1 MQFKKKNVNKKEEPK
16 SESSVTPEIVTDDD
30 LSLSDDVSSFV
41 SDEDLSL
48 SSDDDLGA
56 SFVAPELDA
65 SDFETIED
73 DSAGW
78 SSVDTELEAKEDY
91 YIDDT
96 EYDSASYNSEIPM
109 PEPPMLDDEEIVEHI
124 VDDGEIVEETAE
136 EKIETKATKEVAK
149 ENKNMTKTK
158 MSLRDRLQAI
168 NEKNDAVLGAIDE
181 ALVQAAETQNC
192 TSCVVT
198 VDRVVT
204 EGDFVMNYLNA
215 NALDVINVE
224 ATGEESKLTISWSW
238 D

>member
-1 MQFKKKNVNKKEEPK
+1 MQFKKKTKP
-16 SESSVTPEIVTDDD
+16 SVVTETAIPETVTDDD

-41 SDEDLSL
+41 SDEDV
-48 SSDDDLGA
+48 GA

-73 DSAGW
+73 DSTGW
-78 SSVDTELEAKEDY
+78 SSVDTELESKEDY

-96 EYDSASYNSEIPM
+96 EYDYASYNSEIPM

-124 VDDGEIVEETAE
+124 VDDGEIVEEKVE
-136 EKIETKATKEVAK
+136 EKKATKEVAK
-149 ENKNMTKTK
+149 ENKNMAKTK

-168 NEKNDAVLGAIDE
+168 NEKNDSVLESIDK
-181 ALVQAAETQNC
+181 ALVQAAEAQNC

-215 NALDVINVE
+215 NGLDVINVE
-224 ATGEESKLTISWSW
+224 ATGEESKLTISWE
-238 D
+238 

>member
-1 MQFKKKNVNKKEEPK
+1 MQFKKKTINKEETKNEPSVVTESAI
-16 SESSVTPEIVTDDD
+16 SETVTDDD

-41 SDEDLSL
+41 SDEDV
-48 SSDDDLGA
+48 GA
-56 SFVAPELDA
+56 SFVAPELEM
-65 SDFETIED
+65 SDFEPIED

-78 SSVDTELEAKEDY
+78 SSIDTELESKEDY

-96 EYDSASYNSEIPM
+96 EYDSASYNAEIPV

-124 VDDGEIVEETAE
+124 VDDGEIVEEKVE
-136 EKIETKATKEVAK
+136 EKKEATKEVAK
-149 ENKNMTKTK
+149 ENKNMINKK

-168 NEKNDAVLGAIDE
+168 NEKNDSVLESIDK
-181 ALVQAAETQNC
+181 ALVQAAEAQNC

-215 NALDVINVE
+215 NGLDVINVE
-224 ATGEESKLTISWSW
+224 ATSKESKLTISWE
-238 D
+238 

>member
-1 MQFKKKNVNKKEEPK
+1 MQFKKKTINKEETKNEP
-16 SESSVTPEIVTDDD
+16 SVVTESAIPETVTDDD

-41 SDEDLSL
+41 SDEDVET
-48 SSDDDLGA
+48 

-73 DSAGW
+73 DSTGW
-78 SSVDTELEAKEDY
+78 SSVDTELESKEDY

-109 PEPPMLDDEEIVEHI
+109 PEPPILDDEEIVEHI
-124 VDDGEIVEETAE
+124 VDDGEIVEEKVE
-136 EKIETKATKEVAK
+136 EKKEATKEVAK
-149 ENKNMTKTK
+149 ENKNMSNKK
-158 MSLRDRLQAI
+158 VSLRDRLQAI
-168 NEKNDAVLGAIDE
+168 NEKNDSVLESIDK
-181 ALVQAAETQNC
+181 ALVQAAEAQNC

-215 NALDVINVE
+215 NGLDVINVE
-224 ATGEESKLTISWSW
+224 ATSKESKLTISWE
-238 D
+238 

>member
-1 MQFKKKNVNKKEEPK
+1 MQFKKKLNVNKEKET
-16 SESSVTPEIVTDDD
+16 STVVPETVSDDD

-41 SDEDLSL
+41 SDEDV
-48 SSDDDLGA
+48 GA
-56 SFVAPELDA
+56 SFVAPELEM
-65 SDFETIED
+65 SDFEPIED

-78 SSVDTELEAKEDY
+78 SSIDTELESKEDY

-124 VDDGEIVEETAE
+124 VDDGEIVEEKTE
-136 EKIETKATKEVAK
+136 ETIEKKATKEVAK
-149 ENKNMTKTK
+149 ENKNMTNKKT
-158 MSLRDRLQAI
+158 SLRDRLQAI
-168 NEKNDAVLGAIDE
+168 NEKNDAVLESIDE
-181 ALVQAAETQNC
+181 ALVQAAEAQNC

-224 ATGEESKLTISWSW
+224 TTGKESKLTISWSW

>member
-1 MQFKKKNVNKKEEPK
+1 MQFKKKLNTNNVNNVKESTTVHETVEETIP
-16 SESSVTPEIVTDDD
+16 DDD

-41 SDEDLSL
+41 SD
-48 SSDDDLGA
+48 DDVGA
-56 SFVAPELDA
+56 SFVAPELEM
-65 SDFETIED
+65 SDFEPIED

-78 SSVDTELEAKEDY
+78 SSVDTELESKEDY

-96 EYDSASYNSEIPM
+96 EYDSASYNAEIPV

-124 VDDGEIVEETAE
+124 VDDGEIVEEKVE
-136 EKIETKATKEVAK
+136 ATEVVEK
-149 ENKNMTKTK
+149 ENKSMSNKKT
-158 MSLRDRLQAI
+158 SLRERLETI
-168 NEKNDAVLGAIDE
+168 NEKNDSILESLEE

-215 NALDVINVE
+215 NCLDVINVE
-224 ATGEESKLTISWSW
+224 TTSKDSKLTISWSW

>member
-1 MQFKKKNVNKKEEPK
+1 MQFKKKLNVNKEKETSTVAHETV
-16 SESSVTPEIVTDDD
+16 SDDD

-41 SDEDLSL
+41 SDEDV
-48 SSDDDLGA
+48 GT
-56 SFVAPELDA
+56 SFVAPELEM
-65 SDFETIED
+65 SDFEPIED

-78 SSVDTELEAKEDY
+78 SSVDTELESKEDY

-96 EYDSASYNSEIPM
+96 EYDSASYNAEIPV

-124 VDDGEIVEETAE
+124 VDDGEIVEENDE
-136 EKIETKATKEVAK
+136 EKVEKKATEKVAK
-149 ENKNMTKTK
+149 ENKSMSNKKT
-158 MSLRDRLQAI
+158 SLRERLETI
-168 NEKNDAVLGAIDE
+168 NEKNDSILESLEE

-215 NALDVINVE
+215 NCLDVINVE
-224 ATGEESKLTISWSW
+224 ANSKESKLTISWSW

>member
-1 MQFKKKNVNKKEEPK
+1 MQFKKKLNTKKDEK
-16 SESSVTPEIVTDDD
+16 ESSVTPEIVTDDD

-41 SDEDLSL
+41 SNEDL
-48 SSDDDLGA
+48 GT
-56 SFVAPELDA
+56 SFVAPELEA
-65 SDFETIED
+65 SDFEAIED

-78 SSVDTELEAKEDY
+78 SSVDTELESKEDY

-96 EYDSASYNSEIPM
+96 EYDSASYNSKIPM

-124 VDDGEIVEETAE
+124 VDDGEIVEGNDE
-136 EKIETKATKEVAK
+136 EKVEKKATEKVAK
-149 ENKNMTKTK
+149 ENKNMTNKK

-168 NEKNDAVLGAIDE
+168 NEKNDSVLESIDK
-181 ALVQAAETQNC
+181 ALVQAAEAQNC

-215 NALDVINVE
+215 NGLDVINVE
-224 ATGEESKLTISWSW
+224 ATGEESKLTISWE
-238 D
+238 

>member
-1 MQFKKKNVNKKEEPK
+1 MQFKKKTKP
-16 SESSVTPEIVTDDD
+16 SVVTETAIPETVTDDD

-41 SDEDLSL
+41 SDEDV
-48 SSDDDLGA
+48 GT
-56 SFVAPELDA
+56 SFVAPELEM
-65 SDFETIED
+65 SDFEPIED
-73 DSAGW
+73 DSTGW
-78 SSVDTELEAKEDY
+78 SSVDTELESKEDY

-96 EYDSASYNSEIPM
+96 EYDYASYNSEIPM

-124 VDDGEIVEETAE
+124 VDDGEIVEEKVE
-136 EKIETKATKEVAK
+136 EKVEKKATKEVAK
-149 ENKNMTKTK
+149 ENKSMSNKKT
-158 MSLRDRLQAI
+158 SLRERLETI
-168 NEKNDAVLGAIDE
+168 NEKNDSILESLEE

-215 NALDVINVE
+215 NCLDVINVE
-224 ATGEESKLTISWSW
+224 TTSKDSKLTISWSW

>member
-1 MQFKKKNVNKKEEPK
+1 MQFKKKLNTNNVNNVKESTTVHETVEETIP
-16 SESSVTPEIVTDDD
+16 DDN
-30 LSLSDDVSSFV
+30 LLLSDDVSSFV
-41 SDEDLSL
+41 SNEDL
-48 SSDDDLGA
+48 GT

-78 SSVDTELEAKEDY
+78 SSVDTELESKEDY

-124 VDDGEIVEETAE
+124 VDDGEIVEEKTE
-136 EKIETKATKEVAK
+136 ETKATKEVAK
-149 ENKNMTKTK
+149 ENKNMTNKKT
-158 MSLRDRLQAI
+158 SLRDRLQAI
-168 NEKNDAVLGAIDE
+168 NEKNDAVLESIDE
-181 ALVQAAETQNC
+181 ALVQAAEAQNC

-215 NALDVINVE
+215 NGLDVINVE
-224 ATGEESKLTISWSW
+224 ATGKESKLTISWE
-238 D
+238 

>member
-1 MQFKKKNVNKKEEPK
+1 MQFKKKLNVNKEKET
-16 SESSVTPEIVTDDD
+16 STVVPETVSDDD

-41 SDEDLSL
+41 
-48 SSDDDLGA
+48 SDDDLGA

-73 DSAGW
+73 DSTGW
-78 SSVDTELEAKEDY
+78 SSVDTELESKEDY

-124 VDDGEIVEETAE
+124 VDDGEIVEEKVE
-136 EKIETKATKEVAK
+136 EKKEATKEVAK
-149 ENKNMTKTK
+149 ENKNMSNKKT
-158 MSLRDRLQAI
+158 SLRDRLQAI
-168 NEKNDAVLGAIDE
+168 NEKNDAVLEAIDE
-181 ALVQAAETQNC
+181 ALVQAAEAQNC

-224 ATGEESKLTISWSW
+224 ATGEESKLTISWE
-238 D
+238 

>member
-1 MQFKKKNVNKKEEPK
+1 MQFKKKLNVSKET
-16 SESSVTPEIVTDDD
+16 STVVPETVSDDD

-41 SDEDLSL
+41 SDEDV
-48 SSDDDLGA
+48 GA

-73 DSAGW
+73 DSTGW
-78 SSVDTELEAKEDY
+78 SSVDTELESKEDY

-124 VDDGEIVEETAE
+124 VDDGEIVEEND
-136 EKIETKATKEVAK
+136 EKQKGATKEVVK
-149 ENKNMTKTK
+149 ENKNMKNKK

-168 NEKNDAVLGAIDE
+168 NEKNDSVLESIDE
-181 ALVQAAETQNC
+181 ALVQAAESQNC

-198 VDRVVT
+198 VNRVVT

-215 NALDVINVE
+215 NGLDIINVE
-224 ATGEESKLTISWSW
+224 ATGKESKLTISWE
-238 D
+238 

>member
-1 MQFKKKNVNKKEEPK
+1 MQFKKKTINKEETKNEP
-16 SESSVTPEIVTDDD
+16 SVTPESAIQETVTDDD

-41 SDEDLSL
+41 SDEDV
-48 SSDDDLGA
+48 GA
-56 SFVAPELDA
+56 SFVAPELEM
-65 SDFETIED
+65 SDFEPIED

-78 SSVDTELEAKEDY
+78 SSIDTELESKEDY

-124 VDDGEIVEETAE
+124 VDDGEIVEEDD
-136 EKIETKATKEVAK
+136 EKQKGATKEVAK
-149 ENKNMTKTK
+149 ENENMKNKK

-168 NEKNDAVLGAIDE
+168 NEKNDSVLESIDE
-181 ALVQAAETQNC
+181 ALVQAAESQNC

-198 VDRVVT
+198 VNRVVT

-215 NALDVINVE
+215 NGLDVINVE
-224 ATGEESKLTISWSW
+224 ATGKESKLTISWE
-238 D
+238 

>member
-1 MQFKKKNVNKKEEPK
+1 MQFKKKTINKEETPK
-16 SESSVTPEIVTDDD
+16 NEPSVVTESAIPETVTDDD

-41 SDEDLSL
+41 SD
-48 SSDDDLGA
+48 DDIGT
-56 SFVAPELDA
+56 SFVAPELEM
-65 SDFETIED
+65 SDFEPIED
-73 DSAGW
+73 DSSGW
-78 SSVDTELEAKEDY
+78 SSVDTELESKEDY

-96 EYDSASYNSEIPM
+96 EYDSASYNAEIPV

-124 VDDGEIVEETAE
+124 VDDGEIVEEKVE
-136 EKIETKATKEVAK
+136 ERKEATKEVAK
-149 ENKNMTKTK
+149 ENKSMSNKKT
-158 MSLRDRLQAI
+158 SLRERLETI
-168 NEKNDAVLGAIDE
+168 NEKNDSILESLEE

-215 NALDVINVE
+215 NCLDVINVE
-224 ATGEESKLTISWSW
+224 ANSKESKLTISWSW

>member
-1 MQFKKKNVNKKEEPK
+1 MQFKKKTINKEELAI
-16 SESSVTPEIVTDDD
+16 PETVTDDD

-41 SDEDLSL
+41 SDEDV
-48 SSDDDLGA
+48 GA

-73 DSAGW
+73 DSTGW
-78 SSVDTELEAKEDY
+78 SSVDTELESKEDY

-96 EYDSASYNSEIPM
+96 EYDSASYNSEIPV

-124 VDDGEIVEETAE
+124 VDDGEIVEEKVE
-136 EKIETKATKEVAK
+136 EKKEATKEVAK
-149 ENKNMTKTK
+149 ENKNMTNKK

-168 NEKNDAVLGAIDE
+168 NEKNDSVLESIDK
-181 ALVQAAETQNC
+181 ALVQAAEAQNC

-215 NALDVINVE
+215 NGLDVINVE
-224 ATGEESKLTISWSW
+224 ATGEESKLTISWE
-238 D
+238 

>member
-1 MQFKKKNVNKKEEPK
+1 MQFKKKTVNKEEIKNEP
-16 SESSVTPEIVTDDD
+16 SAIPETVTDDD

-41 SDEDLSL
+41 SDEDL
-48 SSDDDLGA
+48 GA
-56 SFVAPELDA
+56 SFVAPELEA

-78 SSVDTELEAKEDY
+78 SSVDTELESKEDY

-124 VDDGEIVEETAE
+124 VDDGEIVEENDE
-136 EKIETKATKEVAK
+136 EKKATKEVAK
-149 ENKNMTKTK
+149 ENKNMTNKK

-168 NEKNDAVLGAIDE
+168 NEKNDSVLESIDK
-181 ALVQAAETQNC
+181 ALVQAAEAQNC

-215 NALDVINVE
+215 NGLDVINVE
-224 ATGEESKLTISWSW
+224 ATGEESKLTISWE
-238 D
+238 

>member
-1 MQFKKKNVNKKEEPK
+1 MQFKKKLNVNKEKET
-16 SESSVTPEIVTDDD
+16 STVVPETVSDDD

-41 SDEDLSL
+41 SDEDV
-48 SSDDDLGA
+48 GT
-56 SFVAPELDA
+56 SFVAPELEM
-65 SDFETIED
+65 SDFEPIED

-78 SSVDTELEAKEDY
+78 SSVDTELESKEDY

-124 VDDGEIVEETAE
+124 VDDGEIVEEND
-136 EKIETKATKEVAK
+136 EKQKEATKEVAK
-149 ENKNMTKTK
+149 ENKNMSNKK
-158 MSLRDRLQAI
+158 VSLRDRLQAI
-168 NEKNDAVLGAIDE
+168 NEKNDSVLESIDE
-181 ALVQAAETQNC
+181 ALVQAAEAQNC

-215 NALDVINVE
+215 NGLDVINVE
-224 ATGEESKLTISWSW
+224 ATGEESKLTISWE
-238 D
+238 

>member
-1 MQFKKKNVNKKEEPK
+1 MQFKKKLNVNKEKET
-16 SESSVTPEIVTDDD
+16 STVVPETVSDDD

-41 SDEDLSL
+41 SDEDV
-48 SSDDDLGA
+48 GT
-56 SFVAPELDA
+56 SFVAPELEM
-65 SDFETIED
+65 SDFEPIED

-78 SSVDTELEAKEDY
+78 SSVDTELESKEDY

-124 VDDGEIVEETAE
+124 VDDGEIVEEKVE
-136 EKIETKATKEVAK
+136 EKKEAIKEVAK
-149 ENKNMTKTK
+149 ENKNMTNKK

-168 NEKNDAVLGAIDE
+168 NEKNDSVLESIDK
-181 ALVQAAETQNC
+181 ALVQAAEAQNC

-215 NALDVINVE
+215 NGLDVINVE
-224 ATGEESKLTISWSW
+224 ATGKESKLTISWE
-238 D
+238 

>member
-1 MQFKKKNVNKKEEPK
+1 MQFKKKNVNKKEESK
-16 SESSVTPEIVTDDD
+16 NESSVIPETVTDDD

-41 SDEDLSL
+41 SD
-48 SSDDDLGA
+48 DDVGA
-56 SFVAPELDA
+56 SFVAPELEM
-65 SDFETIED
+65 SDFEPIED

-78 SSVDTELEAKEDY
+78 SSVDTELESKEDY

-96 EYDSASYNSEIPM
+96 EYDSASYNAEIPV

-124 VDDGEIVEETAE
+124 VDDGEIVEEKVE
-136 EKIETKATKEVAK
+136 EKVEKKATKEVAK
-149 ENKNMTKTK
+149 ENKSMSNKKT
-158 MSLRDRLQAI
+158 SLRERLETI
-168 NEKNDAVLGAIDE
+168 NEKNDSILESLEE

-215 NALDVINVE
+215 NCLDVINVE
-224 ATGEESKLTISWSW
+224 TTSKDSKLTISWSW

>member
-1 MQFKKKNVNKKEEPK
+1 MQFKKKLNVNKEKET
-16 SESSVTPEIVTDDD
+16 STVVPETVSDDD

-41 SDEDLSL
+41 SDEDV
-48 SSDDDLGA
+48 GA
-56 SFVAPELDA
+56 SFVAPELEM
-65 SDFETIED
+65 SDFEPIED

-78 SSVDTELEAKEDY
+78 SSIDTELESKEDY

-124 VDDGEIVEETAE
+124 VDDGEIVEEKTE
-136 EKIETKATKEVAK
+136 ETIEKKATKEVAK

-168 NEKNDAVLGAIDE
+168 NEKNDAVLEAIDE
-181 ALVQAAETQNC
+181 ALVQAAEAQNC

-198 VDRVVT
+198 VDRIVT

-224 ATGEESKLTISWSW
+224 ATGEESKLTISWE
-238 D
+238 

>member
-1 MQFKKKNVNKKEEPK
+1 MQFKKKTINKEETKNEPSVVTESAI
-16 SESSVTPEIVTDDD
+16 SETVTDDD

-41 SDEDLSL
+41 SDEDV
-48 SSDDDLGA
+48 GA
-56 SFVAPELDA
+56 SFVAPELEM
-65 SDFETIED
+65 SDFEPIED

-78 SSVDTELEAKEDY
+78 SSIDTELESKEDY

-124 VDDGEIVEETAE
+124 VDDGEIVEEKVE
-136 EKIETKATKEVAK
+136 EKKEATKEVAK
-149 ENKNMTKTK
+149 ENKNMSNKK
-158 MSLRDRLQAI
+158 VSLRDRLQAI
-168 NEKNDAVLGAIDE
+168 NEKNDSVLESIDKV
-181 ALVQAAETQNC
+181 LVQAAEAQNC

-215 NALDVINVE
+215 NGLDVINVE
-224 ATGEESKLTISWSW
+224 ATGKESKLTISWE
-238 D
+238 

>member
-1 MQFKKKNVNKKEEPK
+1 MQFKKKLNVNKEKETSTVVHETV
-16 SESSVTPEIVTDDD
+16 SDDD

-41 SDEDLSL
+41 SDEDV
-48 SSDDDLGA
+48 GA

-78 SSVDTELEAKEDY
+78 SSVDTELESKEDY

-96 EYDSASYNSEIPM
+96 EYDSASYNAEIPV

-124 VDDGEIVEETAE
+124 VDDGEIVEENDE
-136 EKIETKATKEVAK
+136 EKKATKEVAK
-149 ENKNMTKTK
+149 ENKNMAKTK

-168 NEKNDAVLGAIDE
+168 NEKNDSVLESIDK
-181 ALVQAAETQNC
+181 ALVQAAEAQNC

-204 EGDFVMNYLNA
+204 EGDFVMNYLNV
-215 NALDVINVE
+215 NGLDVINVE
-224 ATGEESKLTISWSW
+224 ATGEESKLTISWE
-238 D
+238 

>member
-1 MQFKKKNVNKKEEPK
+1 MQFKKKTKP
-16 SESSVTPEIVTDDD
+16 SVTPESAIQETVSDDD

-41 SDEDLSL
+41 SDEDI
-48 SSDDDLGA
+48 GA
-56 SFVAPELDA
+56 SFVAPELEM
-65 SDFETIED
+65 SDFEPIED

-78 SSVDTELEAKEDY
+78 SSIDTELESKEDY

-124 VDDGEIVEETAE
+124 VDDGEIVEETVE
-136 EKIETKATKEVAK
+136 EKVEKKATEEVAK
-149 ENKNMTKTK
+149 VNKNMTNKK

-168 NEKNDAVLGAIDE
+168 NEKNDAVLEAIDN
-181 ALVQAAETQNC
+181 ALVQAAEAQNC

-204 EGDFVMNYLNA
+204 EGDFVMNYLNT
-215 NALDVINVE
+215 NGLDVINVE
-224 ATGEESKLTISWSW
+224 ATGKESKLTISWE
-238 D
+238 

>member
-1 MQFKKKNVNKKEEPK
+1 MQFKKKLNVNKEKET
-16 SESSVTPEIVTDDD
+16 STVVPETVSDDD

-41 SDEDLSL
+41 SDEDV
-48 SSDDDLGA
+48 GT
-56 SFVAPELDA
+56 SFVAPELEM
-65 SDFETIED
+65 SDFEPIED

-78 SSVDTELEAKEDY
+78 SSVDTELESKEDY

-124 VDDGEIVEETAE
+124 VDDGEIVEEKVE
-136 EKIETKATKEVAK
+136 EKKEAIKEVAK
-149 ENKNMTKTK
+149 ENKNMSNKKT
-158 MSLRDRLQAI
+158 SLRERLETI
-168 NEKNDAVLGAIDE
+168 NEKNDSILESLEE
-181 ALVQAAETQNC
+181 ALVQAAETQNR

-215 NALDVINVE
+215 NCLDVINVE
-224 ATGEESKLTISWSW
+224 ANSKESKLTISWSW